1 MDWVWSGLV
10 LSLSQIDCGPPLIN
24 ATRKSFPG
32 HESTC
37 WPDNAP
43 MGSRVICKINF
54 TSESFAGLLWAG
66 LLLFPLRCSL
76 HCSLHCS
83 LLSLLLCLLLLTP
96 LSYSSPRCP
105 ALLSCCPCTALVL
118 HMSRTLAAIEDDD
131 DDGPDVAQTPSPS
144 TLWPFGTA
152 ATTMKPINC
161 SKKAASSAAA
171 APSHCR
177 KSPALCAS
185 FD

>member
-1 MDWVWSGLV
+1 MPPFDKCNAQKFPRAREHLLARQCPNGLSGDMQNKFHFRIL
-10 LSLSQIDCGPPLIN
+10 CRPPLGRPPTLPP
-24 ATRKSFPG
+24 ALFPV
-32 HESTC
+32 
-37 WPDNAP
+37 P
-43 MGSRVICKINF
+43 
-54 TSESFAGLLWAG
+54 LLYPA
-66 LLLFPLRCSL
+66 LLLSA
-76 HCSLHCS
+76 
-83 LLSLLLCLLLLTP
+83 
-96 LSYSSPRCP
+96 LSYSSSRCP

-131 DDGPDVAQTPSPS
+131 DDSPDVAQTPSPS

-171 APSHCR
+171 AASHCR
-177 KSPALCAS
+177 KSPALCAN